1 MFTMLGQSGTQWS
14 VDFPIPLADV
24 GSVIAQ
30 AGAAVL
36 GLAFGI
42 GIGFMLVKKLKA
54 RLTRSV

>member
-1 MFTMLGQSGTQWS
+1 MFTMLGQSSTWN
-14 VDFPIPLADV
+14 VDFPIPLSDV

-36 GLAFGI
+36 ALAFGI

-54 RLTRSV
+54 RLTRAV